1 MSSDA
6 SNDSLYLDSNVA
18 LAQRMQSESEV
29 ELNEATHQDEGQ
41 KGVLAGIKHR
51 FNVMAPGG
59 SISEFGN
66 NVSSAAQEQVV
77 AAKETLLEGAVPAAQ
92 GAMRTVQDQMCT
104 IAGGATE
111 SKETVSEGRFLLP
124 WVPRQHRCDLIVD
137 EGVMGLLVR
146 SFPGGKRMH

>member
-111 SKETVSEGRFLLP
+111 SKETVSEDRSQEESECIDNLSNEQICDFLREKHMSNRH
-124 WVPRQHRCDLIVD
+124 PRP
-137 EGVMGLLVR
+137 
-146 SFPGGKRMH
+146 SK